1 MFLKVSQFI
10 LRNRITL
17 IIILAVFTAFMAYNG
32 KNIGL
37 TYEYTT
43 LLSDKNK
50 TKIEYDEFKK
60 KFGEDGTLLV
70 IGVVNPNLFQL
81 DQFNSWYDLGEQIT
95 KIKGVEG
102 VISISKGI
110 NLKKNQEAHQFDLL
124 PLVEKRP
131 TSQAEVDSLKNRIM
145 SLKFYEGLLYNPKN
159 QTSLMAISLDKTKMN
174 NKNRIDI
181 VNAITKAGEDYR
193 KRNNLE
199 LHLSGMPYIATLTMS
214 KVKKELF
221 MFVIGSIF
229 IAAFIMYL
237 FFRSFKIVLSSL
249 LVVGISIIW
258 VLGTLTLFGFKIT
271 ILTGVIPSLVV
282 IIVIEN
288 CIYILNKYH
297 WEYLTHGNKARALS
311 DSIQRI
317 GFASLM
323 TNAATALGFAA
334 FIVIPNQM
342 LREFGIVTSINIM
355 LLYVLCIIILPIIF
369 SYLDPPSPKHVK
381 HLENTFFKAIIEKI
395 IYLITHRRNAIY
407 ITSLILLVIGF
418 LGISKIKTSGKVV
431 DDFRKNDPIYLDL
444 KFFEKNFGGVMPFE
458 ISIDTKKK
466 NGALSLTT
474 ITKINELQKA
484 INLNP
489 EFSKPLSIAELF
501 KFSRQ
506 AYYGGDSSKYTLP
519 SSMESNFI
527 LSYLPKATGGE
538 KSNLLSS
545 YLDSTRQIT
554 RISYQMADVGTK
566 HMEALLSKIR
576 PQVDSIFDPAKY
588 DVHVTGNSVVY
599 AMGTNFLI
607 KHLFESVIIAI
618 ILISLLMALLF
629 SSFKMILVSMIPN
642 IIPLLITAAIMGFAG
657 VPLKPS
663 TLIVFSI
670 GLGISIDNAIQYLSR
685 YRHELKHTNGQI
697 KQSAINALH
706 EAGFSMIY
714 TSIVLVLGFS
724 VFMFSGFGGTQ
735 ALGILISATLFIAM
749 FFNIL
754 VLPSLLL
761 TLDKR
766 LTSKAFIEPIIEIY
780 DDDDEIENEKDIDT
794 DHLKSL
800 E

>member
-1 MFLKVSQFI
+1 MFVKVSQFI
-10 LRNRITL
+10 LRNRIKL

-32 KNIGL
+32 KNIEL

-43 LLSDKNK
+43 LLSEKNK
-50 TKIEYDEFKK
+50 AKIEYEEFKK
-60 KFGEDGTLLV
+60 LFGEDGNLFV
-70 IGVVNPNLFQL
+70 IGIENRDLFQL
-81 DQFNSWYDLGEQIT
+81 DQFNAWYDLGTRINE
-95 KIKGVEG
+95 IKGVEG
-102 VISISKGI
+102 VVSINRGI
-110 NLKKNQEAHQFDLL
+110 NLKKNQLTHQFDIT

-131 TSQAEVDSLKNRIM
+131 TSQAEVDSLKKRVM
-145 SLKFYEGLLYNPKN
+145 ELKFYKGLLYNPE
-159 QTSLMAISLDKTKMN
+159 THATLMAISLDKTKMK
-174 NKNRIDI
+174 NKFRNDI
-181 VNAITKAGEDYR
+181 VYAIKKAADEYQ
-193 KRNNLE
+193 KQNKLE
-199 LHLSGMPYIATLTMS
+199 IHYSGMPYISTITMS
-214 KVKKELF
+214 KVKLELF
-221 MFVIGSIF
+221 LFVIGSIF

-249 LVVGISIIW
+249 LVVGISILW
-258 VLGTLTLFGFKIT
+258 VLGTITLFGFKIT
-271 ILTGVIPSLVV
+271 ILSGVIPSLVV

-311 DSIQRI
+311 NSIQRI

-355 LLYVLCIIILPIIF
+355 LLYVLCIVLLPIIF
-369 SYLDPPSPKHVK
+369 SYLAPPSPKHVK
-381 HLENTFFKAIIEKI
+381 HLENSFFKSIIEKI
-395 IYLITHRRNAIY
+395 IYLITHQRKAIY
-407 ITSLILLVIGF
+407 LISLILLVIGLF
-418 LGISKIKTSGKVV
+418 GISKIKTSGKVV
-431 DDFRKNDPIYLDL
+431 DDFRKDDPVSVDL

-458 ISIDTKKK
+458 ISIDTKRK
-466 NGALSLTT
+466 NGAFAQTT
-474 ITKINELQKA
+474 ISKINELQKI
-484 INLNP
+484 INSNP

-506 AYYGGDSSKYTLP
+506 AYYGGDSSKYSLP

-527 LSYLPKATGGE
+527 LSYLPKTAGE
-538 KSNLLSS
+538 GNNNLLNS
-545 YLDSTRQIT
+545 YIDSTRQIT

-566 HMEALLSKIR
+566 HMEALLGKIL

-599 AMGTNFLI
+599 ALGTNFLI

-629 SSFKMILVSMIPN
+629 RSFKMILVSMIPN
-642 IIPLLITAAIMGFAG
+642 IIPLLITAAIMGFTG

-663 TLIVFSI
+663 TLIVFSV

-697 KQSAINALH
+697 KLSAINALH

-735 ALGILISATLFIAM
+735 ALGILISVTLFIAM
-749 FFNIL
+749 FFNIM

-761 TLDKR
+761 SLDKR

-780 DDDDEIENEKDIDT
+780 DGDDEIENGKLT
-794 DHLKSL
+794 DENKT
-800 E
+800 EIQK